1 VDFGEMTPLFDAALR
16 FSPDAPATAV
26 IHVGVADDAY
36 IGSGNGT
43 VMGERL
49 RGTIA
54 WSLHASDCLYPRIR
68 RGEVVPD
75 DLHRC
80 SLSFRGLI
88 DTADGARVQVDGRGY
103 GLRTVDWYRWSLTL
117 AFGTNASPYRWLT
130 ATLAAMQGEFDEKAA
145 RAVLRAFAPVGFD
158 TPARIRP

>member
-1 VDFGEMTPLFDAALR
+1 MTQLFDAALQ
-16 FSPDAPATAV
+16 FSRDAPGNAV
-26 IHVGVADDAY
+26 IDIGGGDAY
-36 IGSGNGT
+36 IGSGDGT
-43 VMGERL
+43 VTGERL
-49 RGTIA
+49 RGTIG

-80 SLSFRGLI
+80 SLSFRGRI

-117 AFGTNASPYRWLT
+117 AFGTNAAPYGWLT

-145 RAVLRAFAPVGFD
+145 RAVLRAFVPVV
-158 TPARIRP
+158 